1 MAQPESGQ
9 DSDCSRALVCQP
21 NGCAR
26 STAAGLGKTVKSI
39 ATIKTLVIGGAGYIG
54 AHLLPQL
61 IATGRHV
68 TVLGR
73 SSTPK
78 YALPEN
84 TTYVSGDFCQ
94 RDLVGELLADHQE
107 VIHLAYATVPNTS
120 FDNPLGDLLQ
130 NLPPT
135 VQLFSEAADRQVKL
149 VLISSGGTVYGEANQ
164 LPIQETHQTKPIS
177 PYGVTKLTLENYA
190 YLYAATH
197 GLRFVCVRP
206 GNAYGVGQRPFV
218 GQGFISTAMASVM
231 RGMPIKIFG
240 QHGTVRDYLYV
251 SDLASGIVNAL
262 EHGQL
267 SETYNLGSGV
277 GLSNADV
284 IEAIK
289 PLMRKIGCDVQV
301 ESLPERAFD
310 VKANVLDST
319 KLKEH
324 TGWRP
329 QVKLEDGLVRTYEW
343 LRTTEK

>member
-1 MAQPESGQ
+1 M
-9 DSDCSRALVCQP
+9 
-21 NGCAR
+21 
-26 STAAGLGKTVKSI
+26 

-54 AHLLPQL
+54 AHLVPQL
-61 IATGRHV
+61 EATGRRV

-73 SSTPK
+73 SSTPR

-84 TTYVSGDFCQ
+84 ATYVSGDFCQ
-94 RDLVGELLADHQE
+94 RDLVGGLLAGHQE

-135 VQLFSEAADRQVKL
+135 VQLFSEAADRGVKL
-149 VLISSGGTVYGEANQ
+149 VLVSSGGTVYGEANQ
-164 LPIQETHQTKPIS
+164 LPIQETHPTKPIS

-218 GQGFISTAMASVM
+218 GQGYISTAMASVM
-231 RGMPIKIFG
+231 SGMPIKIFG
-240 QHGTVRDYLYV
+240 RHGTVRDYLYV
-251 SDLASGIVNAL
+251 SDLASGIVSAL
-262 EHGQL
+262 ERGHL

-284 IEAIK
+284 IEAMK
-289 PLMRKIGCDVQV
+289 PLMQEIGNEALV
-301 ESLPERAFD
+301 ENLPERAFD

-319 KLKEH
+319 KLQQH
-324 TGWRP
+324 TNWKP
-329 QVKLEDGLVRTYEW
+329 QVEFYEGLARTFAW
-343 LRTTEK
+343 LRTMEK